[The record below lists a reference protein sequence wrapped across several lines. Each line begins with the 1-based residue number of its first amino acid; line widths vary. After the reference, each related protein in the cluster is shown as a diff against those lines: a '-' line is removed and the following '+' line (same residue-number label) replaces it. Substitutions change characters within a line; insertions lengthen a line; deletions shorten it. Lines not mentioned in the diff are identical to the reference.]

1 MLRAFVRDGAIY
13 AIPSFLSRGL
23 SLVLVPL
30 YTRVLNPS
38 DYGALDLF
46 MTFAGVVNLTIAL
59 EVSQGVARFY
69 ASEPDPQRKVA
80 YASSALWFT
89 IAVYTLFA
97 TAMLA
102 LPGLSTLIMGQS
114 GLDAAFKV
122 GIVYIW
128 INSVYHLIQNQFRW
142 ELRSRDYAVT
152 SILMTVVTASVA
164 VMLTVVLRWGLVG
177 LLVGSVAGSAAATCM
192 GLFRL
197 RTSFRAVLSVRQLK
211 QMLAFSTPLVVS
223 GIAVWL
229 NTYVDRLVI
238 RHYLTIDDVGLYGV
252 GYRIASIAGLVMVGF
267 QGALTPLV
275 YAHFQ
280 KPDTPWQLARVF
292 RCFLAVALTVF
303 LTLTLFA
310 HDILQIMTTPAYFG
324 GAVVVIYLVPV
335 AFLANMYI
343 FSPGIGIAKKTHLL
357 VWINVGGGLL
367 NLVLNLVLVPQMGI
381 TGAGLSSLIAYTA
394 VFGLITVMGQR
405 LYHVPH
411 RFGVLSAAVITAA
424 VLATCVPLLP
434 LDGALRWLAN
444 AGAIFLFGSLAFTLG
459 LVKTHEIRRALSMVR
474 HRLGADR
481 GAR

>member
-1 MLRAFVRDGAIY
+1 MLRAFVRDGTIY

-38 DYGALDLF
+38 DYGSLDLF
-46 MTFAGVVNLTIAL
+46 MTFAGAVNLTIAL

-89 IAVYTLFA
+89 VAVYTLFA
-97 TAMLA
+97 AAMLA
-102 LPGLSTLIMGQS
+102 VPGLSTLIMGQE
-114 GLDAAFKV
+114 GLDLAFWV

-128 INSVYHLIQNQFRW
+128 VNSIYYLIQNQFRW

-152 SILMTVVTASVA
+152 SILMTVVTAGVA
-164 VMLTVVLRWGLVG
+164 VVLTVVLRWGLVG
-177 LLVGSVAGSAAATCM
+177 LLVGSVSGCTAATCV
-192 GLFRL
+192 GLYRL
-197 RTSFRAVLSVRQLK
+197 RTSFRTVVDVRQLK

-252 GYRIASIAGLVMVGF
+252 GYRIATVAGLVMVGF

-280 KPDTPWQLARVF
+280 KPDTPVQLARIF

-303 LTLTLFA
+303 LVLTLFA
-310 HDILQIMTTPAYFG
+310 LDILQLMTTPAYFG

-357 VWINVGGGLL
+357 VWINGGGGLL
-367 NLVLNLVLVPQMGI
+367 NLLLNLVLVPRMGI
-381 TGAGLSSLIAYTA
+381 SGAGLATLISYIA
-394 VFGLITVMGQR
+394 VFGLITGVGQR
-405 LYHVPH
+405 FYRVPH
-411 RFGVLSAAVITAA
+411 SYSVLGVAVAAAA
-424 VLATCVPLLP
+424 LLAVCVPWLA

-444 AGAIFLFGSLAFTLG
+444 VGAILLFGGVAITLG
-459 LVKTHEIRRALSMVR
+459 LVETQEIRRAWILIRS
-474 HRLGADR
+474 RLGA
-481 GAR
+481 AS